1 MTAPYLHP
9 VSLISAA
16 LLITATLL
24 LRRRSAAEQTM
35 PFFSLGCG
43 GMFAVLLAVPV
54 VFGAASAYTDPGRE
68 GVINVLLAQVTTLP
82 LYLAALF
89 VADSSLAR
97 RARVARPL
105 TRYRPARLV
114 REGVTAPTRR
124 PRTWITAL
132 LLCTLMCAVFGVR
145 FGEHLRARTLV
156 SAQPSDVGPV
166 TVLNAEGAQIG
177 QIPSR
182 DLLRPGEIVCP
193 AITIHFTAPDGTALP
208 LQIET
213 NSNTPLLPSST
224 GNIIENAWICD
235 EYAAHPR
242 TAPLPDS
249 LRATWQQTRKD

>member
-43 GMFAVLLAVPV
+43 GMFAVLLAVPA
-54 VFGAASAYTDPGRE
+54 VFGVASAYTDPGRE
-68 GVINVLLAQVTTLP
+68 GFINVLFAQVTTLP
-82 LYLAALF
+82 LYLAAL
-89 VADSSLAR
+89 VVSDGSLAR
-97 RARVARPL
+97 REQVARTL
-105 TRYRPARLV
+105 DRYRPARLT
-114 REGVTAPTRR
+114 REGVTATAGR

-132 LLCTLMCAVFGVR
+132 LLCTLTCAVFGVR

-156 SAQPSDVGPV
+156 SAQPADVGPV
-166 TVLNAEGAQIG
+166 TVLNTEGAQVG

-182 DLLRPGEIVCP
+182 GLLRPGEIVCP
-193 AITIHFTAPDGTALP
+193 SITVHFTAPDGTVLP

-224 GNIIENAWICD
+224 GNIIENAWVCD
-235 EYAAHPR
+235 EYAAHPPS
-242 TAPLPDS
+242 APLPDS
-249 LRATWQQTRKD
+249 LRATWQQTRE